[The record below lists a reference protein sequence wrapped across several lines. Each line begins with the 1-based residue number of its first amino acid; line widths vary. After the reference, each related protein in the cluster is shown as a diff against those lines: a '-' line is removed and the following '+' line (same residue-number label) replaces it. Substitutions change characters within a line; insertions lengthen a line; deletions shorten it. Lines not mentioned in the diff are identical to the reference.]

1 MLLPKTQQQT
11 QGRAIDESY
20 TGATL
25 SHHDILLSD
34 SDDDDLDKVDTMLH
48 FGGGKFD
55 KDNKAERSPYGPSDD
70 NNANNDM
77 GEVYRT
83 RKQELEERI
92 AHKKLLK
99 AERLKLKEEQLTTF
113 EDMDTSFNELA
124 GLLQFRDK
132 EQERRD
138 KFDRKKKG
146 KLSVDEMEMD
156 AWDKEMKVCIEKKDT
171 LINTHVVV

>member
-1 MLLPKTQQQT
+1 
-11 QGRAIDESY
+11 
-20 TGATL
+20 
-25 SHHDILLSD
+25 
-34 SDDDDLDKVDTMLH
+34 MLH

-70 NNANNDM
+70 NNNDM

-156 AWDKEMKVCIEKKDT
+156 AWDKEMKVCI
-171 LINTHVVV
+171 I

>member
-1 MLLPKTQQQT
+1 MLLHTKQTNKQKQQ
-11 QGRAIDESY
+11 GKAIDESY

-55 KDNKAERSPYGPSDD
+55 KDNRAERSPYGPD
-70 NNANNDM
+70 NDTNNTRNNDM

-99 AERLKLKEEQLTTF
+99 AERLKQKEDQLTTF
-113 EDMDTSFNELA
+113 ENMDTSFNELA
-124 GLLQFRDK
+124 SLLQFRDK
-132 EQERRD
+132 EKERKD
-138 KFDRKKKG
+138 KFDRKRMG
-146 KLSVDEMEMD
+146 KLSADEMEMD
-156 AWDKEMKVCIEKKDT
+156 AWDKEMKVRIFRKEP
-171 LINTHVVV
+171 